1 MHLLLGFIVS
11 VCGSIMPSMLNMTV
25 VKFSLT
31 SGRKSA
37 FYLAA
42 GISTILI
49 IQSSIAIYLSHILMR
64 NSDYVNLIQK
74 IATAIFFI
82 VSFYFFRKGIKKKK
96 SMRKE
101 RVQTG
106 TAFVHGFILST
117 LNMFAIPFYF
127 TVVTF
132 LIAGNIFKFTYYNAL
147 FFALGSALGTF
158 FFLSLYA
165 IVAKKVEYK
174 IKFLAQK
181 MDLVLG
187 CITGI
192 VAIVNAIYIYTNG

>member
-82 VSFYFFRKGIKKKK
+82 VSFYFFRIKN
-96 SMRKE
+96 
-101 RVQTG
+101 
-106 TAFVHGFILST
+106 F
-117 LNMFAIPFYF
+117 
-127 TVVTF
+127 
-132 LIAGNIFKFTYYNAL
+132 
-147 FFALGSALGTF
+147 
-158 FFLSLYA
+158 
-165 IVAKKVEYK
+165 
-174 IKFLAQK
+174 
-181 MDLVLG
+181 
-187 CITGI
+187 
-192 VAIVNAIYIYTNG
+192 